1 MEHTTISLEK
11 FFQMKRERIILKNW
25 LDKHAADQK
34 AYIVKL
40 AIKLLDRFVDPSQ
53 QKFVNVNNSTRFIA
67 YEDFNFFYSSH
78 MLRLIRLKAWNSYS
92 LLKEY
97 KLKWN

>member
-1 MEHTTISLEK
+1 MERMTISLEE

-25 LDKHAADQK
+25 LDKHATDQK

-53 QKFVNVNNSTRFIA
+53 QKFVNVNNSTRFIPT
-67 YEDFNFFYSSH
+67 FNRNRF
-78 MLRLIRLKAWNSYS
+78 
-92 LLKEY
+92 
-97 KLKWN
+97 

>member
-1 MEHTTISLEK
+1 MLQIK
-11 FFQMKRERIILKNW
+11 
-25 LDKHAADQK
+25 K

-67 YEDFNFFYSSH
+67 DEDFNFFYSSH